1 VKKSTLSGYQNM
13 ARDVSNVGHWG
24 NGDYEAKITKTTD
37 IGYVLSLIR
46 QSYDKN

>member
-1 VKKSTLSGYQNM
+1 M